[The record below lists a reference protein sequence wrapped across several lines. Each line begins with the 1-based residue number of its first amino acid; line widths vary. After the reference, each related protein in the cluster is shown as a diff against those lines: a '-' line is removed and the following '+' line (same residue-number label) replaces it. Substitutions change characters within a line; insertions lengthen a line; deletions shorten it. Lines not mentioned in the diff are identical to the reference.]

1 MKLIFI
7 HGRAQEGK
15 DPKKLKQ
22 QWTDSLK
29 EGLSEQN
36 LEIPDNIEIVFPYY
50 GDLLYDL
57 VQEIKQSGNLKDI
70 IERGTINKQDA
81 VFFHDFLLE
90 LAENANISSEEILM
104 NYDEDIIEQG
114 PLNWEWIQ
122 AILRALDKTPIGS
135 LSLERF
141 TYDVFVYC
149 KFRAVSKRINE
160 LVSKEINNEPSVV
173 VAHSLGSVVAY
184 NVLRENPEWKISKF
198 ITVGSP
204 LGVRSV
210 QNSLKTPLSMPHCVQ
225 NGWFNAYDD
234 RDVVALRALDD
245 GVFPITPSIV
255 NYGGVDNKTDNKHG
269 IEGYLNDIKIA
280 QQIFDSFNP

>member
-15 DPKKLKQ
+15 DPDKLKQ
-22 QWTDSLK
+22 QWTASLK
-29 EGLSEQN
+29 EGLSKRN
-36 LEIPDNIEIVFPYY
+36 LEIPDHVEIVFPYY
-50 GDLLYDL
+50 GNLLYDL

-70 IERGTINKQDA
+70 IERGPTNKEDA
-81 VFFHDFLLE
+81 VFFHNFLLE
-90 LAENANISSEEILM
+90 LAENANISNEELLM
-104 NYDEDIIEQG
+104 SYNGDFRERG
-114 PLNWEWIQ
+114 PLNWEWVQ

-149 KFRAVSKRINE
+149 KFRAVSKKINE
-160 LVSKEINNEPSVV
+160 LVCKEINNEPCVV

-184 NVLRENPEWKISKF
+184 NILQENPEWKISKF

-210 QNSLKTPLSMPHCVQ
+210 QNSLKTPLSMPQCVR

-245 GVFPITPSIV
+245 IIFPITPSIV
-255 NYGGVDNKTDNKHG
+255 NFGGVENQTDNRHG
-269 IEGYLNDIKIA
+269 IEGYLNDSKVA
-280 QQIFDSFNP
+280 KQIFEALLN